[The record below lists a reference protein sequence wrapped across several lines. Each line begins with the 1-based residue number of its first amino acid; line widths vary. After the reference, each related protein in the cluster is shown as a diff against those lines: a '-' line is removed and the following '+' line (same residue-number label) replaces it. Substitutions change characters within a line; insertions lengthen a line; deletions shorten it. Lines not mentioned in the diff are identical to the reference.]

1 MRKIWRKV
9 MKKPFFNKMKDT
21 CIAIKYFYIPVL
33 TYINHSLLLTC
44 CSLIWDGWKDVEN
57 AVVKWQKNV

>member
-1 MRKIWRKV
+1 